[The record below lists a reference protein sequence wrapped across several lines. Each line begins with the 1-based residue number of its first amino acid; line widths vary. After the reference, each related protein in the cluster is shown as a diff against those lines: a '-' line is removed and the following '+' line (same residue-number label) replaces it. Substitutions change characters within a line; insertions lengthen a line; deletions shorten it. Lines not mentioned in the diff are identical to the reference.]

1 MNKKDFSK
9 ACLSQSLIELLRD
22 NEYEDISIQDVVDK
36 AGFSRNTY
44 YRNFKNMDEVLDYYL
59 DSFVDKFISDSKL
72 NDFATGSDE
81 YFDILAK
88 HFADKYTVELYVM
101 LLQRGLIEH
110 VSKQFIKRFFNKILP
125 DQDDVF
131 YYFIIGGMFV
141 IFMERLRNRIPMDK
155 EELIKKIKHTIRQI
169 TTNYQKYP
177 DEEK

>member
-9 ACLSQSLIELLRD
+9 ACLSQSLIELLKD

-72 NDFATGSDE
+72 NDCATSSDE
-81 YFDILAK
+81 YLDKLADHFSDK
-88 HFADKYTVELYVM
+88 HSLELYTM
-101 LLQRGLIEH
+101 LLQRGLVEH

-125 DQDDVF
+125 GQDDVF
-131 YYFIIGGMFV
+131 YYFVIGGLFV
-141 IFMERLRNRIPMDK
+141 IFMETLRHHIQMSK
-155 EELIKKIKHTIRQI
+155 EELVKRIKYTINQI
-169 TTNYQKYP
+169 TSSYVKYP
-177 DEEK
+177 D